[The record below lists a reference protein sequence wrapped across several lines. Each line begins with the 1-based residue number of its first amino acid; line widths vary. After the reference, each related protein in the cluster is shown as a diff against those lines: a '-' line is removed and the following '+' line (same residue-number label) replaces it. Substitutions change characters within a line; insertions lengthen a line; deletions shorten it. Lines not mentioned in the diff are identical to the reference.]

1 MRDVEQLFLKR
12 MNASWVRGI
21 QMFMKIISN
30 QGAPIVGFGL
40 LLATSYAYATFLKTM
55 PPTFPAALVL
65 AFLVALV
72 LTQSGVRT
80 FMKEA
85 DLVFLLPA
93 ETRMAG
99 YFRYGLLYSMLIQ
112 GVLTLLVMG
121 ATYPLFRATL
131 GDDRL
136 FWASTW
142 VVVLLKLWNVYAHW
156 RELLASGSMTLSKF
170 LRFWS
175 NFLLVYA
182 LVTQAWW
189 YLVAA
194 ALVPVLL
201 TLYLYKRRQGHGY
214 PWSELLAA
222 EQKKLGTYYTWAN
235 YFIDVPQVKNQIKK
249 REWLIRIVQR
259 FQADRRQPFLFLYA
273 RTFFRYSEYFGMY
286 IRLMIFFAV
295 ILLIAKNVWVALGV
309 YLLGI
314 FLMGFQLPMLGAERR
329 YPVLM
334 QIYPLTQGQ
343 KEQGISLLALGL
355 LSVQSL
361 LLILPS
367 LLVGLPLQS
376 VLLMLVA
383 GVALSYYMSHIY
395 LPKRF
400 LRESTED
407 DE

>member
-40 LLATSYAYATFLKTM
+40 LLASSYAYATFLKTM
-55 PPTFPAALVL
+55 PPDFPTALVL
-65 AFLVALV
+65 ALLLAFV
-72 LTQSGVRT
+72 LTQSSIRT

-99 YFRYGLLYSMLIQ
+99 YFRYSLGYSLLIQ
-112 GVLTLLVMG
+112 GLLTMLVMG
-121 ATYPLFRATL
+121 ATLPLFRATL

-136 FWASTW
+136 FWTSTAII
-142 VVVLLKLWNVYAHW
+142 VLMKLWNVYAHW
-156 RELLASGSMTLSKF
+156 RETLANGSIGLSKF

-182 LVTQAWW
+182 LLTQAWL
-189 YLVAA
+189 YLLAA
-194 ALVPVLL
+194 ALLPVLL

-214 PWSELLAA
+214 PWTELLTA
-222 EQKKLGTYYTWAN
+222 EQKKLATYYTWAN
-235 YFIDVPQVKNQIKK
+235 YFIDVPQVKNQVKK

-259 FQADRRQPFLFLYA
+259 FKADRQQPFLFLYA

-286 IRLMIFFAV
+286 VRLMIFFAV
-295 ILLIAKNVWVALGV
+295 ILLIAENIWVTLGV
-309 YLLGI
+309 YLLAI

-334 QIYPLTQGQ
+334 QIYPLTQEQ

-355 LSVQSL
+355 LGVQSI
-361 LLILPS
+361 LLILPA
-367 LLVGLPLQS
+367 LLTGLPLLN

-383 GVALSYYMSHIY
+383 GLALSYYMSHIY

-400 LRESTED
+400 LRETNS
-407 DE
+407 